1 MFGRHRG
8 ALRAAPIVPRETFV
22 LTTSRAAA
30 LAALAFVVCAAG
42 CTKTRQQPAA
52 EHPQKLSE
60 YALFAGDGSTQ
71 EPLPGVIP
79 YDLNTPLFS
88 DYTEK
93 FRFVKLPP
101 GKSAEYRADDP
112 LDFPLGT
119 VIAKTFAYPHDA
131 RDPAKG
137 RRLLE
142 TRILKRQPD
151 GWIGL
156 PYIWN
161 AEQTEAVLEVAG
173 ELVDASWIDQDGHE
187 RTNNYI
193 IPNANQCKGCHQQ
206 GDHFQPLGPK
216 ARHLNK
222 DFAYA
227 DGIENQLAHWAK
239 VGALTGSPD
248 PKQAPR
254 LAKWD
259 DPASGTL
266 DERARAWLEINC
278 AHCHNPIGP
287 ARNAGVNFMAAE
299 SEPTKFGIFKTT
311 VAAGRGTG
319 GFEFDIVPGKPD
331 LSIIMFRLNS
341 MDAGIMMPELGKR
354 LIHKEGLE
362 LVREW
367 IAAMPEQPR
376 PTR

>member
-1 MFGRHRG
+1 MLGKHSG
-8 ALRAAPIVPRETFV
+8 ALRAAANAAPSVFW
-22 LTTSRAAA
+22 LLSSRTAA
-30 LAALAFVVCAAG
+30 LAAIGLGLCAG
-42 CTKTRQQPAA
+42 CTRGPQEPAA
-52 EHPQKLSE
+52 EHLQKLSE
-60 YALFAGDGSTQ
+60 YALFEGNGSTQ
-71 EPLPGVIP
+71 KPLAGVIP

-101 GKSAEYRADDP
+101 GTSAQYRPDEAFE
-112 LDFPLGT
+112 FPVGT
-119 VIAKTFAYPHDA
+119 IIAKTFAYPTDA

-142 TRILKRQPD
+142 TRILERTSD

-173 ELVDASWIDQDGHE
+173 DLVDVAWIDHQGAE

-206 GDHFQPLGPK
+206 GDKLEPLGPK
-216 ARHLNK
+216 ARHLNR
-222 DFAYA
+222 DFTYA
-227 DGIENQLAHWAK
+227 EGTENQLAHWARIA
-239 VGALTGSPD
+239 ALSDSPS
-248 PKQAPR
+248 PEEAPR
-254 LAKWD
+254 LAVWD
-259 DPASGTL
+259 DPASGSL

-278 AHCHNPIGP
+278 AHCHNPLGP
-287 ARNAGVNFMAAE
+287 ARNAGLDLTYAQREA
-299 SEPTKFGIFKTT
+299 TKFGIFKTT

-319 GFEFDIVPGKPD
+319 GFEFDIVPGEPD
-331 LSIIMFRLNS
+331 QSIVMFRLNS

-354 LIHKEGLE
+354 LIHTEGVE

-367 IAAMPEQPR
+367 IAAMPKQPR